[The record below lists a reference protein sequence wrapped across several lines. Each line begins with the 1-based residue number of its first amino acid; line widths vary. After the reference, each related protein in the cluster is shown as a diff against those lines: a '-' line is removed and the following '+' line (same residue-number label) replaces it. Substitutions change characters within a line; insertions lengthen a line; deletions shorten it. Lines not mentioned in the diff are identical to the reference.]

1 MKYLRFQKPDTNQWS
16 WGTIEN
22 GSMIEEFSD
31 SYFNSSEKN
40 GISFQLSQVKLGS
53 PTLPT
58 KIVAVGLNY
67 RDHIQE
73 FGHEVPDHPILFIK
87 PSTAVLEPGGIILLP
102 PQSSQ
107 VDFEGELAIVI
118 KHTAHQITDQEAP
131 NYILGYTCFNDVTAR
146 DFQRIDG
153 QWTRAKSFDTFA
165 PMGPWIVPVVDP
177 NHLQIV
183 TRVNGT
189 IRQQSNTKHLVF
201 PIYELVSYI
210 SHIMTLLPGDVIA
223 TGTPSGVGPLIP
235 GDRVDI
241 EIEGIGILTN
251 LVRKA

>member
-16 WGTIEN
+16 CGIIEN
-22 GSMIEEFSD
+22 GTMIEEFSN

-40 GISFQLSQVKLGS
+40 GLSHQLTQVKLGS

-67 RDHIQE
+67 HDHIQE

-87 PSTAVLEPGGIILLP
+87 PSTAVLEPGGTILLP
-102 PQSSQ
+102 TQSNQ
-107 VDFEGELAIVI
+107 VDFEGELAVVI
-118 KHTAHQITDQEAP
+118 KQTAYQITVQAAP

-146 DFQRIDG
+146 DLQRIDG

-165 PMGPWIVPVVDP
+165 PIGPWITPELNPDS
-177 NHLQIV
+177 LQII

-201 PIYELVSYI
+201 PIYELVAYI
-210 SHIMTLLPGDVIA
+210 SQIMTLLPGDVIA
-223 TGTPSGVGPLIP
+223 TGTPSGVGPLKP

>member
-1 MKYLRFQKPDTNQWS
+1 MKYLRFQKPDTNQWA
-16 WGTIEN
+16 WGIMEN
-22 GSMIEEFSD
+22 EPIVEELSN
-31 SYFNSSEKN
+31 SYFDSLIKN
-40 GISFQLSQVKLGS
+40 GKSFDLSNIKLGL
-53 PTLPT
+53 PTLPS

-73 FGHEVPDHPILFIK
+73 FGHQVPENPILFIK
-87 PSTAVLEPGGIILLP
+87 PSTTALETEGTIVLP
-102 PQSSQ
+102 PQSNQ

-118 KHTAHQITDQEAP
+118 KQTAYHITVEEAP

-146 DFQRIDG
+146 DLQRIDG

-165 PMGPWIVPVVDP
+165 PLGPWIVPKINP
-177 NHLQIV
+177 NCLQII
-183 TRVNGT
+183 TRVNGI

-210 SHIMTLLPGDVIA
+210 SQIMTLLPGDVIA
-223 TGTPSGVGPLIP
+223 TGTPSGVGPLYC
-235 GDRVDI
+235 GDRVDV

-251 LVRKA
+251 QARKL